1 MRYKRLVSFLL
12 ALALLAGLL
21 PAVTLG
27 ASAADAAHT
36 ITVSADAPA
45 AAETTQGI
53 QYLLAM
59 SDVFTDS
66 EQHEMTYTLSGEN
79 LSSQTKIAE
88 NKDDGNA
95 MYLFFVQPNVGE
107 YALTI
112 TAACTKDE
120 TVTASHTITITVKEG
135 KDGDPRQYNYDETD
149 ASSVTVYVTI
159 SSDGVPLMGKDGTI
173 LAHLPVK
180 VPYFDLA
187 NQGLEKFYRY
197 QTKDGRGEYINRTIV
212 RRPTALHLYLYL
224 LGVYYLA
231 WKRYNDLEFIQCAC
245 RFTENCTM
253 CDNGG
258 GGSKRQEI
266 KTLLRRLRRDNPNL
280 EKSIFN
286 AIHSVCLDTM
296 VGYKSGGI
304 EHTFTEIYN
313 ARGAQ

>member
-95 MYLFFVQPNVGE
+95 MYLFVVQPNVGE
-107 YALTI
+107 
-112 TAACTKDE
+112 C
-120 TVTASHTITITVKEG
+120 
-135 KDGDPRQYNYDETD
+135 
-149 ASSVTVYVTI
+149 
-159 SSDGVPLMGKDGTI
+159 
-173 LAHLPVK
+173 
-180 VPYFDLA
+180 
-187 NQGLEKFYRY
+187 
-197 QTKDGRGEYINRTIV
+197 
-212 RRPTALHLYLYL
+212 
-224 LGVYYLA
+224 
-231 WKRYNDLEFIQCAC
+231 
-245 RFTENCTM
+245 
-253 CDNGG
+253 
-258 GGSKRQEI
+258 
-266 KTLLRRLRRDNPNL
+266 
-280 EKSIFN
+280 
-286 AIHSVCLDTM
+286 
-296 VGYKSGGI
+296 
-304 EHTFTEIYN
+304 
-313 ARGAQ
+313 